1 MRYGIVSDIH
11 ANLEALEV
19 AIDWLREQQ
28 VDEIVCLGDVVGYG
42 ADPNECCR
50 LVREAAT
57 VTLLGNH
64 DAAVIGSMSTEYY
77 YDAARDAIA
86 WTRRQLDEDNLRWL
100 YSLPYTSVRPA
111 EGLGL
116 FHSAPIVP
124 SGYFYVVRKEDA
136 ITHTRIYDR
145 LMRVTLIGHSHL
157 TKAFRL
163 TKEKAK
169 DVTGKPLIADDDSKL
184 IINVGSVGQP
194 RDHNPLGCVGLFDTE
209 AGEFSHHR
217 FDYERERTVEKI
229 QRAGL
234 EPRFG
239 ERLFQGA

>member
-1 MRYGIVSDIH
+1 MRYGIISDIH

-19 AIDWLREQQ
+19 ALEWLREEG
-28 VDEIVCLGDVVGYG
+28 VDEVICLGDVVGYG

-50 LVREAAT
+50 LTRETAS

-64 DAAVIGSMSTEYY
+64 DAAVIGAMSTEYY

-86 WTRRQLDEDNLRWL
+86 WTRRQLDEENLRWL
-100 YSLPYTSVRPA
+100 YSLPYSNVRA
-111 EGLGL
+111 NDDLGF

-124 SGYFYVVRKEDA
+124 SGFFYVVRKEDA
-136 ITHTRIYDR
+136 LTHTRIYDR
-145 LMRVTLIGHSHL
+145 LMRVTFIGHSHL

-163 TKEKAK
+163 TRDKAK
-169 DVTGKPLIADDDSKL
+169 DISGKAMVVDGESKL

-194 RDHNPLGCVGLFDTE
+194 RDHNPLGCAGIYDTE
-209 AGEFSHHR
+209 TGEFVHHR
-217 FDYERERTVEKI
+217 FDYDRGRTAEKI
-229 QRAGL
+229 KKAGL

>member
-1 MRYGIVSDIH
+1 MRYGIISDIH
-11 ANLEALEV
+11 ANQEALEV
-19 AIDWLREQQ
+19 ALEWLREEG
-28 VDEIVCLGDVVGYG
+28 VDEVICLGDVVGYG

-50 LVREAAT
+50 LVRETAS

-64 DAAVIGSMSTEYY
+64 DAAVIGAMSTEYY

-86 WTRRQLDEDNLRWL
+86 WTRRQLDEENLRWL
-100 YSLPYTSVRPA
+100 YSLPYSNVRTKDD
-111 EGLGL
+111 LGF

-136 ITHTRIYDR
+136 LTHTRIYDR

-163 TKEKAK
+163 TRDKAK
-169 DVTGKPLIADDDSKL
+169 DISGKALVADGESKL

-194 RDHNPLGCVGLFDTE
+194 RDHNPLGCVGLYDTE
-209 AGEFSHHR
+209 TSEFLHHR
-217 FDYERERTVEKI
+217 FDYDRGRTAEKI
-229 QRAGL
+229 KKAGL
-234 EPRFG
+234 ESRFG

>member
-1 MRYGIVSDIH
+1 MRYGILSDIH

-19 AIDWLREQQ
+19 AVAWLKEQE
-28 VDEIVCLGDVVGYG
+28 VDDVVCLGDVVGYG

-50 LVREAAT
+50 VVRGMAS

-64 DAAVIGSMSTEYY
+64 DAAVVGAMSTEYY

-86 WTRRQLDEDNLRWL
+86 WTRRQLSEDNLRWL
-100 YSLPYTSVRPA
+100 FSLPYTHLRTA
-111 EGLGL
+111 HGLGL

-136 ITHTRIYDR
+136 LTHTRIYDR
-145 LMRVTLIGHSHL
+145 LLPVSLIGHSHL
-157 TKAFRL
+157 TKSFRIGRD
-163 TKEKAK
+163 KVK
-169 DVTGKPLIADDDSKL
+169 DISGKPLTGDDESRL

-209 AGEFSHHR
+209 TRTFVHHR
-217 FDYERERTVEKI
+217 FDYDRARASEKI
-229 QRAGL
+229 SRAGL